1 MNPGSHPPAES
12 ATGMTS
18 PLTERESDI
27 LLMAAL
33 GYSDPLVAR
42 LMRVSVDAVENH
54 RLELGRKLG
63 IGSADGLAAL
73 LAGALQCRADPG
85 AVPMNVDRQPG
96 EDRRT
101 A

>member
-1 MNPGSHPPAES
+1 MNPGAQPPAES